1 MKRQIQLLEA
11 LERIKPAD
19 VNAMRRAESRQ
30 LSLTKPVGAL
40 GRLEEVSIRL
50 AGIYGDEKPL
60 IRDKAVIIAVADH
73 GVTAQGV
80 SSYPQ
85 TVTSQMV
92 SNFLRGG
99 AAVSVM
105 ADLLGVRQVVVDAG
119 IVADALPRHPDLRSL
134 RIGRGTRDISEGPAM
149 SSNQAIRCVEGGIN
163 LAVEIA
169 DAGADLIGIG
179 DMGIGNTTASSAI
192 TASITGEPPELTTGE
207 GAGRT
212 PDELRQKIHVVRK
225 ALEVNEPDPNNAL
238 EVLAKV
244 GGFEIGI
251 LAGVALGSA
260 SMRRAVLL
268 DGFICGAAALVAHGL
283 CASVSDYMIASH
295 RSVERG
301 HAAVLSYLQLNPLL
315 KLGMR
320 LGEGTGAVLAMP
332 IVEAAAACLSK
343 MSTFDEA
350 GVSSGVDIGTAHQA
364 QE

>member
-50 AGIYGDEKPL
+50 AGIYGDEKPS

-85 TVTSQMV
+85 AVTSQMV

-244 GGFEIGI
+244 GGFEIGV

-268 DGFICGAAALVAHGL
+268 DGFISGAAALVAHGL

-320 LGEGTGAVLAMP
+320 LGEGAGAVLAMP

-343 MSTFDEA
+343 MSTFDET
-350 GVSSGVDIGTAHQA
+350 GVSSGVDVGTAHQA